1 MELRFIE
8 LNSIYGRRGKAKEEE
23 EDNISKGLVA
33 EWLTIKESLN
43 GSNRENAATEGTEIG
58 DDLTTAASS
67 SSSASALP
75 SSVTADE
82 QRLQDIVA
90 TIERLHAMASVP
102 LVENDTDSVVTF
114 NVGGTIVCMKRST
127 LLNYAPDSYFSSR
140 FSGRWTEHSDD
151 VDEEGNIFQD
161 KNPECFLRIMSY
173 LRLRVML
180 GNDPEAK
187 ITASKDDLPSLER
200 LVNYYSIKAQTACLK
215 SK

>member
-1 MELRFIE
+1 MQRKEEQLLMELQFIE
-8 LNSIYGRRGKAKEEE
+8 LNSIYGRRGKAIVEE
-23 EDNISKGLVA
+23 EDKLSGGLLA
-33 EWLTIKESLN
+33 EWKGISASL
-43 GSNRENAATEGTEIG
+43 SSRAEIG
-58 DDLTTAASS
+58 GDATPTASS
-67 SSSASALP
+67 TTSSLP
-75 SSVTADE
+75 SSVIADE

-127 LLNYAPDSYFSSR
+127 LLNYAPDSYFSGR
-140 FSGRWTEHSDD
+140 VSGRWTEHSDD

-180 GNDPEAK
+180 GYDPEAK
-187 ITASKDDLPSLER
+187 IMAPKDDLPSLER
-200 LVNYYSIKAQTACLK
+200 LVNYYSIKAQTGCLTPK
-215 SK
+215 